1 MDTRFSRISSKK
13 RKVRETVFSYS
24 FGAQVKSFKQKNG
37 QKSCDT
43 VPLIFDNF
51 QIFFKIQQSQLNSA
65 TMLHR
70 QKKSTFCTGKTV
82 KVVQEKV
89 QKSIMTFPE
98 RWTCKSVAEQSP

>member
-70 QKKSTFCTGKTV
+70 QKKVHFAQGK
-82 KVVQEKV
+82 Q
-89 QKSIMTFPE
+89 
-98 RWTCKSVAEQSP
+98 